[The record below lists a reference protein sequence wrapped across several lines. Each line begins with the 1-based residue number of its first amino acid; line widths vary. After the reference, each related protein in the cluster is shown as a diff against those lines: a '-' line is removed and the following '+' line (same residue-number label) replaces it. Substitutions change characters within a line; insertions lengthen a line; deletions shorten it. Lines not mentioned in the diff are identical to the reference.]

1 MTEPDRRWELPG
13 YGEIVAVERN
23 LGGILVS
30 FKNGDE
36 VPIELDSIGVD
47 DAAELFVEE
56 ENGALIARS
65 DASERQI
72 DWMLIRRLDD
82 PEFAK
87 WLRERDLEEAR
98 RIGRRL
104 RALRMNNEISQK
116 DAARLAEMS
125 APQLAKIEKG
135 ESDLRISTVRAVLR
149 AIGGS
154 LADIAGPDAPEV
166 PVADIQAN
174 ARKSGVPKGVLESM
188 ANQLDLELFAE
199 VLARGFGWDA
209 EVLLRE
215 APTTEPVAGIK
226 FKTRDLERARSS
238 PLSRLAFTVAQIA
251 SDAFEGPSMEL
262 PKDPA
267 AIRAQL
273 DGNVSLERLLRWSW
287 DHGILVVPTP
297 GTKKVFEGAAMKPD
311 GHRVAV
317 LSSAQAP
324 MAFWLFDLAHE
335 LGHLA
340 LGHGSEHGV
349 IDGEKPG
356 EMFDDKDE
364 DEANRFAADL
374 LVPGSEGLIAE
385 VKARCAGSIDFQ
397 KRKFKW
403 FAIDVAKEN
412 EVDPAVLLTT
422 AAWALTD
429 VAEPV
434 DRWGSAYNYAIKQ
447 GEAKPMVQSVF
458 AERID
463 LDSVD
468 ELDRALLEVVV
479 LE

>member
-1 MTEPDRRWELPG
+1 MSAPEHPWMQAG
-13 YGEIVAVERN
+13 YGEIIAVERN

-30 FKNGDE
+30 FANGDE
-36 VPIELDSIGVD
+36 VPIKLGSIGVD
-47 DAAELFVEE
+47 EAAELFVEE
-56 ENGALIARS
+56 ESGALIARS
-65 DASERQI
+65 GSAERQI

-82 PEFAK
+82 PRFAE
-87 WLRERDLEEAR
+87 WLRERDLDDAR

-116 DAARLAEMS
+116 DAARMAEMS
-125 APQLAKIEKG
+125 APQLAKIERG

-149 AIGGS
+149 AVGGS

-174 ARKSGVPKGVLESM
+174 ARKSGVPKEVLRSM
-188 ANQLDLELFAE
+188 AERLDVERFAE
-199 VLARGFGWDA
+199 VLAHGFGWDA

-215 APTTEPVAGIK
+215 APRTEPVTAIN
-226 FKTRDLERARSS
+226 FKTKDLQRARSS

-251 SDAFEGPSMEL
+251 SDAFEGKSKVL

-267 AIRAQL
+267 AIRGEL
-273 DGNVSLERLLRWSW
+273 GGDVSLERLLRWSW
-287 DHGILVVPTP
+287 DHGVLVVPMP
-297 GTKKVFEGAAMKPD
+297 GTKSVFEGAAMRQGD
-311 GHRVAV
+311 HRVAV
-317 LSSAQAP
+317 LSSVQTP

-349 IDGEKPG
+349 VDGEKPG
-356 EMFDDKDE
+356 TIFDEKDE
-364 DEANRFAADL
+364 DEANRFASNL
-374 LVPGSEGLIAE
+374 LIPGSESLVADIKG
-385 VKARCAGSIDFQ
+385 RCAGPLGFQ

-429 VAEPV
+429 VAESV
-434 DRWGSAYNYAIKQ
+434 DRWGSAYNFAKEQ
-447 GEAKPMVQSVF
+447 GEAKPLVQTAF

-463 LDSVD
+463 LESLD
-468 ELDRALLEVVV
+468 ELDRALIEVVV